1 MEAAEP
7 EPEVAALREAIGV
20 ALGEMEREALELGVE
35 DVIGEIEAA
44 ALPEPLG
51 DAEGEAPPSAR
62 ERPCAESGEAGRT
75 QQTSRA
81 SRRTSTCILA
91 NERHKAGKAFR

>member
-7 EPEVAALREAIGV
+7 EPDVVALREAIVV
-20 ALGEMEREALELGVE
+20 ALGEMEREPLELGVE
-35 DVIGEIEAA
+35 DGVGEIEDA

-51 DAEGEAPPSAR
+51 DAESEAPPSAR

-81 SRRTSTCILA
+81 SRRTSCILA
-91 NERHKAGKAFR
+91 NATKQEF